1 MTHAGFRSVRFPNDA
16 MARLACAIG
25 AVALSAAACALGFVG
40 LASASGAQTGSKP
53 VLPSKDP
60 FYRYGRPLAHV
71 APGTVLKKRNVKIAE
86 NGNKTPVK
94 ATQILYRTTGELG
107 QPELAVTTVIRPAV
121 PELSTRI
128 VSYQTAYDALGS
140 QCDPSYTLRGGNK
153 GDSTAQSEEQIILGY
168 VAQGYTV
175 LVPDYEGVNLRW
187 VAGQQSGYGTLDGI
201 RATENLLKLSQS
213 KTPVGLVG
221 YSGGSIA
228 TDFGAE
234 VAGKY
239 ARQLHIVGAAE
250 GGVPVDLAHN
260 LSYINGSPS
269 WSGII
274 PAVLLS
280 LGRAFGVNIDR
291 YASAYGRKLIGQE
304 EGGCINNYLGKY
316 PGLKYQRLL
325 KPRYVPIFSTEVFVR
340 IVNRLIMSRTGT
352 PREPMLIGVGQEKGQ
367 KGDGVM
373 VAADD
378 EALAHAYCT
387 RKVPVVFKRF
397 KGLDHTDAAV
407 PFEAAAMP
415 FLEDRLNG
423 LPAVNECSK
432 IGRGDSI
439 APVKRQHH

>member
-1 MTHAGFRSVRFPNDA
+1 M
-16 MARLACAIG
+16 
-25 AVALSAAACALGFVG
+25 SAAACALGFGG
-40 LASASGAQTGSKP
+40 LASASGAHAGSKP

-60 FYRYGRPLAHV
+60 FYRYSHPLAHI

-86 NGNKTPVK
+86 HGNKTPVK
-94 ATQILYRTTGELG
+94 ATQILYRTTAELG

-121 PELSTRI
+121 PQLSTRI

-140 QCDPSYTLRGGNK
+140 QCDPSYTLRGGNN

-201 RATENLLKLSQS
+201 RAAENLLKLSQRT
-213 KTPVGLVG
+213 TPVGLVG

-234 VAGKY
+234 LARKY
-239 ARQLHIVGAAE
+239 AGQLDIVGAAE

-260 LSYINGSPS
+260 LAYINGSPS

-291 YASAYGRKLIGQE
+291 YASAYGRKLTGQE
-304 EGGCINNYLGKY
+304 QGGCINNYLGKY
-316 PGLKYQRLL
+316 PGLRYQQLL
-325 KPRYVPIFSTEVFVR
+325 KPRYVPIFSNEVFVR

-352 PREPMLIGVGQEKGQ
+352 PRAPMLIEVGKQNGQ
-367 KGDGVM
+367 RGDGVM

-378 EALAHAYCT
+378 EALAHVYCK
-387 RKVPVVFKRF
+387 RGLKVQFKINQ
-397 KGLDHTDAAV
+397 GLDHTNAAV
-407 PFEAAAMP
+407 PFESDASA
-415 FLEDRLNG
+415 FLNARLHG
-423 LPAVNECSK
+423 VPAVNGCAT

-439 APVKRQHH
+439 APVKRRHH

>member
-1 MTHAGFRSVRFPNDA
+1 V
-16 MARLACAIG
+16 
-25 AVALSAAACALGFVG
+25 ACALLCAG
-40 LASASGAQTGSKP
+40 LASASGTQTRKGP

-60 FYRYGRPLAHV
+60 FYRYSYPLGPI

-86 NGNKTPVK
+86 NGNKTQVK
-94 ATQILYRTTGELG
+94 ATQILYRTTGERG
-107 QPELAVTTVIRPAV
+107 QPSLAVTTVIRPAV
-121 PELSTRI
+121 PVPPTRI

-140 QCDPSYTLRGGNK
+140 QCDPSYTLRGGGKNN
-153 GDSTAQSEEQIILGY
+153 STAQAEEQVILGY

-175 LVPDYEGVNLRW
+175 LVPDYEGVDLRW

-201 RATENLLKLSQS
+201 RAAEHLLKLSQT
-213 KTPVGLVG
+213 KTPVGMVG

-234 VAGKY
+234 LAGKY
-239 ARQLHIVGAAE
+239 AHALDIVGAAE

-260 LSYINGSPS
+260 LFYINGSPS

-280 LGRAFGVNIDR
+280 LGRAFGLNINH

-304 EGGCINNYLGKY
+304 KGGCINNYLGKY
-316 PGLKYQRLL
+316 PGLKYQKLL
-325 KPRYVPIFSTEVFVR
+325 KHRYVPIFSTAVFVR
-340 IVNRLIMSRTGT
+340 IVNHLIMSRTGT
-352 PREPMLIGVGQEKGQ
+352 PREPMLIEVGKENGQ
-367 KGDGVM
+367 RGDGVM

-378 EALAHAYCT
+378 EALAHVYCK
-387 RKVPVVFKRF
+387 RGLKVQFKIN

-407 PFEAAAMP
+407 PFEADAAN
-415 FLEDRLNG
+415 FLNARLHG
-423 LPAVNECSK
+423 VPAVNGCAT

-439 APVKRQHH
+439 APIKRHHR